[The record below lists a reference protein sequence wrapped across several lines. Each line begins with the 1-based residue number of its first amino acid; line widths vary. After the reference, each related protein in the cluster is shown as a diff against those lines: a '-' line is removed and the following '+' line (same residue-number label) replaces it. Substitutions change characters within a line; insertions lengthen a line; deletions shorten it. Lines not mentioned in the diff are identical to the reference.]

1 MAAGK
6 ANVYEMVT
14 ARIIAELEKGNIPWE
29 KPWTGTQTGAFNR
42 ISKKPYSLINQ
53 MLLLHTGEYATFKQW
68 ADLGGHV
75 RKGEKSEIVHISQVE
90 GVEPLAKPFE
100 DVKPIE
106 EADRIITDYVK
117 RENIDFE
124 ECASNQAYYSPSFD
138 RVVVPMKQQ
147 YKNIN
152 EYYSTTFHELT
163 HSTGHKNRLNRLQ
176 TGAVAAFGS
185 ETYSKE
191 ELVAEIGSASLMN
204 MLGIETPKTFRN
216 SAAYIQSWLK
226 VLRNDNKF
234 IVSASSKA
242 EKAVNYIT
250 AE

>member
-1 MAAGK
+1 MRYY
-6 ANVYEMVT
+6 NV
-14 ARIIAELEKGNIPWE
+14 
-29 KPWTGTQTGAFNR
+29 F
-42 ISKKPYSLINQ
+42 
-53 MLLLHTGEYATFKQW
+53 
-68 ADLGGHV
+68 
-75 RKGEKSEIVHISQVE
+75 HISQVE
-90 GVEPLAKPFE
+90 GVEPLASE
-100 DVKPIE
+100 QLNDEIEPIE
-106 EADRIITDYVK
+106 EADKIITDYIN
-117 RENIDFE
+117 REHLNFT
-124 ECASNQAYYSPSFD
+124 ECKSNQAYYRPSD
-138 RVVVPMKQQ
+138 DSVVVPLKKQ

-204 MLGIETPKTFRN
+204 IVGIETPKTFKN

-242 EKAVNYIT
+242 EKAVNYIIGE
-250 AE
+250 A

>member
-1 MAAGK
+1 MLRYY
-6 ANVYEMVT
+6 NV
-14 ARIIAELEKGNIPWE
+14 
-29 KPWTGTQTGAFNR
+29 F
-42 ISKKPYSLINQ
+42 
-53 MLLLHTGEYATFKQW
+53 
-68 ADLGGHV
+68 
-75 RKGEKSEIVHISQVE
+75 HISQVE
-90 GVEPLAKPFE
+90 GVKPLAKPFE

-106 EADRIITDYVK
+106 EADKVIADYVK

-176 TGAVAAFGS
+176 NGAVAAFGS

-204 MLGIETPKTFRN
+204 LLGIETPKTFRN

-242 EKAVNYIT
+242 EKAVNYII